1 MCVRLA
7 KMQKEAGSRVRS
19 MRLTVEQRLV
29 ALERDN
35 VVLHDTIKL
44 LHKLLKQQRELI
56 SEYITRKMTSVD
68 ESEGQGGNSRPE
80 DALFTFVC
88 KQKFDRIAKDV
99 ENIRKLVEDSRLTL
113 KAG

>member
-1 MCVRLA
+1 
-7 KMQKEAGSRVRS
+7 

-44 LHKLLKQQRELI
+44 LHKLLKEQRELI
-56 SEYITRKMTSVD
+56 SDYITLKVTSAD
-68 ESEGQGGNSRPE
+68 KSNEQKGAITRPE
-80 DALFTFVC
+80 DALYTFIC
-88 KQKFDRIAKDV
+88 KLRFDRIEKDMKALRNFMKNS
-99 ENIRKLVEDSRLTL
+99 EFGL

>member
-1 MCVRLA
+1 MVKLFR
-7 KMQKEAGSRVRS
+7 KTGDRISR

-44 LHKLLKQQRELI
+44 LHKLLKDQRELI
-56 SEYITRKMTSVD
+56 NDYITLKVTSAD
-68 ESEGQGGNSRPE
+68 TSNEEQGATARPE
-80 DALFTFVC
+80 AALYTFVC
-88 KQKFDRIAKDV
+88 KQRFDRIEKDMG
-99 ENIRKLVEDSRLTL
+99 KLRNCMKNSEFSL

>member
-1 MCVRLA
+1 
-7 KMQKEAGSRVRS
+7 

-44 LHKLLKQQRELI
+44 LHKLLKEQRGLI
-56 SEYITRKMTSVD
+56 NDYITLRVTSAD
-68 ESEGQGGNSRPE
+68 KSNAQKGAKTRPE
-80 DALFTFVC
+80 DALYTFIC
-88 KQKFDRIAKDV
+88 KQRFDRIEKDMG
-99 ENIRKLVEDSRLTL
+99 RLRNFMKNSEFSL